1 MTVRKRILYAVAG
14 VVLLVALM
22 AGAGAWVVF
31 GPNTPSFE
39 GERTVTIPQRD
50 FDAAVD
56 SLTSA
61 GLLRSASSFRL
72 VAQTT
77 GWDAQIK
84 PGHYA
89 FEAGASSYD
98 MLETIRKGLQT
109 PVRVTIPP
117 GRQPP
122 IVAGVMGRN
131 LEFSREDFLTALRD
145 TSLAQDLGTTPEHL
159 FGYMLPET
167 YEFYWQTPAP
177 EVVRRVK
184 REFDAYYERELAN
197 AAADAGLSKHDVLT
211 LASIVEWEA
220 YFDEEKPT
228 IAGVYLNRLDDRW
241 KLQADPTIQYVLI
254 DTQGERTRRVLYRHL
269 EIDHP
274 YNTYRNAGLPPGPIT
289 NPAPSTLRA
298 VAYPKDHDY
307 YFFAADG
314 TGGHRFSRTLRE
326 HNRAA
331 RDYHRMLDERERK
344 REQQANAESESSPS
358 SR

>member
-1 MTVRKRILYAVAG
+1 MIARSRILYATVG
-14 VVLLVALM
+14 LSLVAVL
-22 AGAGAWVVF
+22 ATGIGAWVVF
-31 GPNTPSFE
+31 GASTPSFD
-39 GERTVTIPQRD
+39 GRRTVTIPQRD
-50 FDAAVD
+50 FDATVD
-56 SLTSA
+56 VLQERGVLASA
-61 GLLRSASSFRL
+61 TSFRL
-72 VAQTT
+72 VASVT
-77 GWDAQIK
+77 GWDQQVK

-89 FEAGASSYD
+89 FEAGASAYD
-98 MLETIRKGLQT
+98 ILDTIRRGLQA

-117 GRQPP
+117 GRQAEG
-122 IVAGVMGRN
+122 VAAVMGRE
-131 LEFSREDFLTALRD
+131 LKFSKADFLFAVRDTAL
-145 TSLAQDLGTTPEHL
+145 AEELGTDARSL

-184 REFDAYYERELAN
+184 QQFDRYYDAQLAV
-197 AAADAGLSKHDVLT
+197 AADSADLTKQEVVT

-220 YFDEEKPT
+220 YREDEKAT

-241 KLQADPTIQYVLI
+241 KLQADPTIQFVLI
-254 DTQGERTRRVLYRHL
+254 DTEGERTRRVLYKHL

-274 YNTYRNAGLPPGPIT
+274 YNTYRNRGLPPGPIT

-298 VAYPKDHDY
+298 VVYPEDHG
-307 YFFAADG
+307 YFYFAADG

-331 RDYHRMLDERERK
+331 RAYHRMLDERKAER
-344 REQQANAESESSPS
+344 ESRADRSGGNTA